1 MITTRL
7 LAPAVGAASIL
18 AGVLAALTASVAAA
32 DPAPPIP
39 SSRRCPRRCRLF
51 RAATPTATTTSRRWR
66 QPRWTRAGSRSPPTP
81 IRRPPLQGFQAA
93 SSAMPRIRRTS
104 KPPPAPDMESPG
116 ACGRPR
122 RRAPPVC
129 SSRQAMKTPRWKI
142 PTGAPHRA
150 SPVPRPS
157 HPLSCPAH
165 RRHPSWK
172 TRTGSPLPPPR
183 LPSGPDASRSDH
195 IPGRGI

>member
-39 SSRRCPRRCRLF
+39 FIPAVPAPLPAVPGSYTYSYYNFPAVAPAAVDARGIKISTNADP
-51 RAATPTATTTSRRWR
+51 AATAAGLPGSKLGNAAHPPNIQTSSSTRYGIAGGVRPASAPSTTGV
-66 QPRWTRAGSRSPPTP
+66 QFAAGNEN
-81 IRRPPLQGFQAA
+81 
-93 SSAMPRIRRTS
+93 
-104 KPPPAPDMESPG
+104 PALEDPY
-116 ACGRPR
+116 GR
-122 RRAPPVC
+122 
-129 SSRQAMKTPRWKI
+129 
-142 PTGAPHRA
+142 PHRA

-172 TRTGSPLPPPR
+172 TRTGSPCPAET
-183 LPSGPDASRSDH
+183 PSGPDASRSDH